1 MPQFEAAGAQV
12 LGVSADHVATLD
24 GWVKQNPIKHTL
36 ASDFRRT
43 MLPGYD
49 AMVTDEKSPIFR
61 YAKRAYI
68 VIDRQGVVRYVKVM
82 DNPLDLLQPEDLLKA
97 LRESGAS

>member
-1 MPQFEAAGAQV
+1 
-12 LGVSADHVATLD
+12 
-24 GWVKQNPIKHTL
+24 
-36 ASDFRRT
+36 
-43 MLPGYD
+43 MLPGYG

-68 VIDRQGVVRYVKVM
+68 VIDRQGVLRYLKVM

-97 LRESGAS
+97 LKESGAS